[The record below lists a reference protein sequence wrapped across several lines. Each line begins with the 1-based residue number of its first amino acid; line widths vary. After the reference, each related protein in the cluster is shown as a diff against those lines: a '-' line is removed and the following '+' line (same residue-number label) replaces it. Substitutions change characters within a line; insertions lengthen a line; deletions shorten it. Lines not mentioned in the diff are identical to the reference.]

1 MCNHISKMLAK
12 FCGQNH
18 PLSINSVCM
27 CSSYRSYFQTHQ
39 PSVHQWDNLQD
50 QPNLMQNLPGKIF
63 PHGKFLIACIPF
75 EWLHFPNNDQ
85 FFTLTEYCQF
95 LFPWALV
102 RSDNIFKTRLIFHKL
117 FVLQFDGFQ
126 QFLLAWT
133 CDKAHTKLV
142 HAVSLSG

>member
-95 LFPWALV
+95 LFPCLFLENSPKKATAEHTVMALLKE
-102 RSDNIFKTRLIFHKL
+102 SAF
-117 FVLQFDGFQ
+117 
-126 QFLLAWT
+126 
-133 CDKAHTKLV
+133 
-142 HAVSLSG
+142 